1 MFSKIAFKNTL
12 RSIRDYAVY
21 FFTMTLGVCL
31 FYMFNSIGDQQA
43 MLVLSESQKK
53 NVQQLTEMLGYI
65 SVFVSFILGFL
76 ILYANRFLI
85 RRRKKEMGIYLT
97 LGMSRFRVS
106 AMLIAETF
114 LIGIFSLA
122 VGITLGIFGAQA
134 LSVFTARMFQAN
146 LSGFY
151 FIFSKE
157 ACLKTILYFG
167 VIFLV
172 IMAFNTISVSRLRL
186 IDLIYADRQN
196 ENFRVKRL
204 WISVVVFLV
213 SVCCLGI
220 AYAIV
225 LKNGMFHETLLLA
238 IILGIIGTLF
248 FFFSLSGFLLRL
260 MQAGKKH
267 YYKNLNMFVLRQI
280 NARINTAFLSIS
292 VICLMLFVTICT
304 LAGGMSI
311 SNLVATQNEMDMPYD
326 ISFVCYF
333 GGGAK
338 IPEDMAAR
346 MEKAGVPLKEYSKA
360 RSQVEL
366 LSTEISHAEMA
377 KGILDVASIDPL
389 FRPYFE
395 EEGYFLRAVSLSDY
409 NGAMKACGR
418 SQMELAADEYSIIS
432 PVISHNSTMQELARQ
447 IVDKGKTITLG
458 GKTYSPSAAD
468 ISENSICN
476 RDFSGTWILILPD
489 ETAETLVKDQR
500 ILNLMYKDGINEDE
514 FLHKMDEA
522 LMENIS
528 PDDDA
533 SVFDMYTSRQ
543 QMIDNTVGVRVMV
556 LYLALYIGIVFLIVS
571 AAVLALQQLSDVSD
585 SVGRYALLRKLGAEE
600 AMVNRALISQTA
612 IYFFIPLLLAV
623 VHSVIGLTVVNREF
637 GILYMG
643 AQMLDGALFA
653 SLVFLL
659 VYGGYFILACL
670 GGRAMLR
677 RGWRS

>member
-1 MFSKIAFKNTL
+1 M
-12 RSIRDYAVY
+12 
-21 FFTMTLGVCL
+21 
-31 FYMFNSIGDQQA
+31 
-43 MLVLSESQKK
+43 
-53 NVQQLTEMLGYI
+53 
-65 SVFVSFILGFL
+65 
-76 ILYANRFLI
+76 
-85 RRRKKEMGIYLT
+85 
-97 LGMSRFRVS
+97 
-106 AMLIAETF
+106 
-114 LIGIFSLA
+114 
-122 VGITLGIFGAQA
+122 
-134 LSVFTARMFQAN
+134 
-146 LSGFY
+146 
-151 FIFSKE
+151 
-157 ACLKTILYFG
+157 
-167 VIFLV
+167 
-172 IMAFNTISVSRLRL
+172 
-186 IDLIYADRQN
+186 
-196 ENFRVKRL
+196 
-204 WISVVVFLV
+204 
-213 SVCCLGI
+213 
-220 AYAIV
+220 
-225 LKNGMFHETLLLA
+225 
-238 IILGIIGTLF
+238 
-248 FFFSLSGFLLRL
+248 
-260 MQAGKKH
+260 
-267 YYKNLNMFVLRQI
+267 
-280 NARINTAFLSIS
+280 
-292 VICLMLFVTICT
+292 
-304 LAGGMSI
+304 
-311 SNLVATQNEMDMPYD
+311 
-326 ISFVCYF
+326 
-333 GGGAK
+333 
-338 IPEDMAAR
+338 
-346 MEKAGVPLKEYSKA
+346 
-360 RSQVEL
+360 
-366 LSTEISHAEMA
+366 
-377 KGILDVASIDPL
+377 
-389 FRPYFE
+389 
-395 EEGYFLRAVSLSDY
+395 
-409 NGAMKACGR
+409 
-418 SQMELAADEYSIIS
+418 
-432 PVISHNSTMQELARQ
+432 
-447 IVDKGKTITLG
+447 DKGKTITLG

-677 RGWRS
+677 RGRRS

>member
-1 MFSKIAFKNTL
+1 MFSKLAFKNTV

-31 FYMFNSIGDQQA
+31 FYMFNPMGDQQA
-43 MLVLSESQKK
+43 MLVLSESQKE

-97 LGMSRFRVS
+97 LGMSRFRIS
-106 AMLIAETF
+106 GMLIAETF

-122 VGITLGIFGAQA
+122 VGITLGVFGAQA
-134 LSVFTARMFQAN
+134 LSVFTARMFQAD

-151 FIFSKE
+151 FMFSRE
-157 ACLKTILYFG
+157 ACLKTVLYFS

-225 LKNGMFHETLLLA
+225 LKNGMFHESLLMA
-238 IILGIIGTLF
+238 VILGILGTIL

-260 MQAGKKH
+260 VQAGKKH
-267 YYKNLNMFVLRQI
+267 YFKNLNMFVLRQI

-311 SNLVATQNEMDMPYD
+311 SNLVAGQNETDMPYD
-326 ISFVCYF
+326 ITFVCYF
-333 GGGAK
+333 GDETE
-338 IPEDMAAR
+338 IPEDMAKR
-346 MEKAGVPLKEYSKA
+346 MEDAGVPLEEYSKA
-360 RSQVEL
+360 HAQVDL
-366 LSTEISHAEMA
+366 LSTDISCAEMA
-377 KGILDVASIDPL
+377 KGVLDISSIDPL

-395 EEGYFLRAVSLSDY
+395 EEGYVLRAVSVSDY
-409 NGAMKACGR
+409 NGAMQACGR
-418 SQMELAADEYSIIS
+418 PGIELGEDEYGVIS
-432 PVISHNSTMQELARQ
+432 PPISQNSVMQDLARQ
-447 IVDKGKTITLG
+447 VMEAGKAISIG
-458 GKTYSPSAAD
+458 GRTYLPATAEVSG
-468 ISENSICN
+468 NSISN
-476 RDFSGTWILILPD
+476 RDFNGSWILILPD
-489 ETAETLVKDQR
+489 EAAEGLVKIQR
-500 ILNLMYKDGINEDE
+500 NLNLMYKDGINEDA
-514 FLHKMDEA
+514 FLQEMDDA
-522 LMENIS
+522 LMQNLS
-528 PDDDA
+528 PDDTIG
-533 SVFDMYTSRQ
+533 VYDMYTSRQ
-543 QMIDNTVGVRVMV
+543 QMIDNAVGVRVMV
-556 LYLALYIGIVFLIVS
+556 LYLTLYIGVVFLIVS
-571 AAVLALQQLSDVSD
+571 AAVLALQQLSDASD

-600 AMVNRALISQTA
+600 SMINRALVSQTA
-612 IYFFIPLLLAV
+612 IYFFIPLLLAA
-623 VHSVIGLTVVNREF
+623 VHSIVGLTVVNREF
-637 GILYMG
+637 SLMYMG

-653 SLVFLL
+653 GLVFLL

-670 GGRAMLR
+670 GSRAMLR
-677 RGWRS
+677 RGRR